1 MIRCFRAVVL
11 VVIFSAITYA
21 QGNSKPK
28 NIILLIG
35 DGMGLNYVAVS
46 ALQSKDDPFKKFTTV
61 GLSITKSLDSLIT
74 DSAAGATAIATGY
87 RTKNH
92 YLSVDSNDKTLK
104 TFFDLAE
111 EKGLSTGLVVTDNV
125 AGATPAAFYAHY
137 YTRYDK
143 QMITNQFL
151 ESNID
156 VVIGGGT
163 KYFTTEIIGE
173 GGELKSV
180 ADKLKAKGYKF
191 YYDYKSLTE
200 SPPNGKIFCLFEEEN
215 VLKAEDRNYSL
226 GELESIAIRHLN
238 LNEKGFVLMVE
249 GSQIDWAGHDNES
262 DYLISELNDFKTAID
277 TALAFAERD
286 GNTLVVITSDHET
299 GGMAITEG
307 SYNASELI
315 MHFVSKHHTAGFVG
329 VFAKGPGKEN
339 FGGIYDN
346 YMIGRKIF
354 HLMDE
359 TYQFGSN

>member
-1 MIRCFRAVVL
+1 
-11 VVIFSAITYA
+11 
-21 QGNSKPK
+21 
-28 NIILLIG
+28 
-35 DGMGLNYVAVS
+35 MGLNYVAVS
-46 ALQSKDDPFKKFTTV
+46 ALQSNDDPFKKFTTI

-87 RTKNH
+87 RTKNKH
-92 YLSVDSNDKTLK
+92 LSVDANNKSLK
-104 TFFDLAE
+104 TFLDLAE

-137 YTRYDK
+137 YSRYDK

-163 KYFTTEIIGE
+163 KYFTTEITGA

-180 ADKLKAKGYKF
+180 TDELKAKGYKF
-191 YYDYKSLTE
+191 YYDYKSLNE
-200 SPPNGKIFCLFEEEN
+200 APAEEKIFGLFEEEE
-215 VLKAEDRNYSL
+215 VPKADERNYTL

-238 LNEKGFVLMVE
+238 LNEKGFVMMVE

-262 DYLISELNDFKTAID
+262 DYLRSELNDFKTAID
-277 TALAFAERD
+277 TASAFAERD
-286 GNTLVVITSDHET
+286 RNTLVIVTSDHET

-307 SYNASELI
+307 SYNASELT
-315 MHFVSKHHTAGFVG
+315 MNFVSKHHTAGFVG
-329 VFAKGPGKEN
+329 VFAKGPGEEN
-339 FGGIYDN
+339 FGGICNN

-354 HLMDE
+354 HLIDE
-359 TYQFGSN
+359 TYQFDSK